1 MQRRLRLATLA
12 EARQEISRLAAATEV
27 RAAGAWSPYQA
38 LIHCAQS
45 IEYSVTGFPRLK
57 PVLLRATVGRIVMRK
72 FLRQGHMRHGLAAPI
87 PGAPEIPR
95 EGDLQQAVERLMRSI
110 DDFEAFRGEPA
121 IHPVYDRVAK
131 EQYARLH
138 AMHLADHLSVIE
150 TA

>member
-1 MQRRLRLATLA
+1 MQSRLRLATLA

-27 RAAGAWSPYQA
+27 RSAGAWSPYQA

-45 IEYSVTGFPRLK
+45 IKYSATAFPRLK
-57 PVLLRATVGRIVMRK
+57 PALLRATVGRIVMRK
-72 FLRQGHMRHGLAAPI
+72 FLLQGHMSHGLAAPI
-87 PGAPEIPR
+87 PGAPEIRR
-95 EGDLQQAVERLMRSI
+95 EGDLQEAVERLMKSI
-110 DDFEAFRGEPA
+110 DAFEAFRGEPA
-121 IHPVYDRVAK
+121 IHPVYDRVTK